1 MGKVNIL
8 SNYTTIAIRY
18 ESFDQIEIF
27 FYNYNSSGVLLSCFL
42 AASNEK
48 DVDWDT
54 KTGHASKQSL
64 MTATINADNTISVLT
79 EGDFMIN
86 QTFQL
91 TADGHFRVIDQT
103 STEYSDN

>member
-1 MGKVNIL
+1 
-8 SNYTTIAIRY
+8 
-18 ESFDQIEIF
+18 
-27 FYNYNSSGVLLSCFL
+27 
-42 AASNEK
+42 
-48 DVDWDT
+48 
-54 KTGHASKQSL
+54 